1 MQVYAGDNFPTGD
14 KLLRKDD
21 HQAFTNEYIF
31 EVVQSDGDTYQ
42 PKVLQVVPWQDTIVP
57 PACQFG

>member
-1 MQVYAGDNFPTGD
+1 
-14 KLLRKDD
+14 LLRKAD

-31 EVVQSDGDTYQ
+31 EVVQGDGDTYQ